1 MVAKPWISQYPQ
13 GIAPELPPLQHR
25 NLAEFVKSAAQAH
38 GPARAFTM
46 VLPNGM
52 ASGLSFLEVDR
63 LSDRFAAYLRGP
75 AGLASGDRVALQMPN
90 CLAWP
95 VAAFGVLKAGCV
107 LVSANPLY
115 TPEETKRQLADAE
128 AQVLVASDLFAD
140 NARAALAGGGIR
152 RAVLSGLADIFPR
165 PKRWL
170 VHGMLRHVSRKVP
183 RADFPHE
190 RFLDALASAPADGV
204 DASSADHGT
213 LALLQYTGGTTGVPK
228 GAMLTHGNILSNML
242 QVFQMIGGSLSA
254 GRDVMLTVLPLY
266 HIFAFTVNLL
276 GVFHAGVHN
285 LLIPSPRPL
294 TNLKPVFAKYPVS
307 LMTGVNTLYRAL
319 AAAPWFSERPPTH
332 LRAAV
337 SGGMPLDA
345 AVAEAWA
352 SVTGVGLLEGY
363 GMTEASPILSLNTL
377 DGRGR
382 PGTVGIPV
390 PSTEMQLVDDAG
402 IPVAAGEPG
411 EIHVRGPQVMQGYWG
426 NADETDKT
434 LADGWLR
441 TGDVG
446 VFDDDGYLKIVDRK
460 KDVIIV
466 SGFNVYP
473 AEVEAALAS
482 HPGVAEAG
490 AFGVPDADTGQA
502 VRALVVRNDPDL
514 TVEAL
519 LDHARGSLAGYKV
532 PRQVMFCED
541 LPRSA
546 VGKLLRQQLAEWR

>member
-1 MVAKPWISQYPQ
+1 
-13 GIAPELPPLQHR
+13 
-25 NLAEFVKSAAQAH
+25 
-38 GPARAFTM
+38 M

-75 AGLASGDRVALQMPN
+75 AGLAANDRVALQMPN

-107 LVSANPLY
+107 LVNTNPLY
-115 TPEETKRQLADAE
+115 TPDETKHQLADAQ
-128 AQVLVASDLFAD
+128 AKVLVASDLFAD

-190 RFLDALASAPADGV
+190 RFLDALSSAPADGV
-204 DASSADHGT
+204 DAGSADHGT

-242 QVFQMIGGSLSA
+242 QVFQMIGSSLSA

-319 AAAPWFSERPPTH
+319 AAAPWFSERPPAH

-337 SGGMPLDA
+337 SGGMPLDV

-352 SVTGVGLLEGY
+352 RVTGVGLLEGY

-382 PGTVGIPV
+382 PGTVGVPV
-390 PSTEMQLVDDAG
+390 PSTQMRLVDDAG
-402 IPVAAGEPG
+402 VPVATGEPG
-411 EIHVRGPQVMQGYWG
+411 EIHARGPQVMQGYWG

-434 LADGWLR
+434 LADGWLK

-446 VFDDDGYLKIVDRK
+446 VFDEDGYLKIVDRR

-490 AFGVPDADTGQA
+490 VFSVPDADTGQA

-514 TVEAL
+514 AVEAL
-519 LDHARGSLAGYKV
+519 LDHARGSLAAYKV
-532 PRQVMFCED
+532 PKQVVFCED